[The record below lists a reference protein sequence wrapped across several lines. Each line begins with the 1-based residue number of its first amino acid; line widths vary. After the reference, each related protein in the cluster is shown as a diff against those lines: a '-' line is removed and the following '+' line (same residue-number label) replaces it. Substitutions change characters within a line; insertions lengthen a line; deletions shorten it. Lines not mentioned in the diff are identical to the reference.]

1 MGQVFARGLFWG
13 SACLMGCTSLIS
25 ALSGNGLL
33 WVTPLFAGAQAW
45 NLVSGLMWLLIAWHV
60 LRPRGRRIRLALLFA
75 ILLTC
80 ASSLMDSYGYFQLV
94 NSGAIQT
101 PRALPASLVVLLL
114 GLAGAWSLKH
124 KSGAPSGALARLI
137 GLTGAGCGALALL
150 LVLLLTFGASDYR
163 RNADC
168 AVILGAGV
176 RADGTPSLSLSDRVA
191 EGVRLY
197 HEQHVRYLVMSG
209 GVDPNHGRSEA
220 QVMCRLAARAGVPR
234 EHIVLDERGVNTR
247 ASASNC
253 ALLMRK
259 RGWNSAL
266 LVSHGYHLLRARG
279 AFQRAG
285 ALVYTVPATESRR
298 LAREPYFVF
307 RECVAWLAYALPS

>member
-1 MGQVFARGLFWG
+1 MGRVFACGLFWG
-13 SACLMGCTSLIS
+13 SACLMSCTSLIS

-60 LRPRGRRIRLALLFA
+60 LRPLGRRVRLALLFA
-75 ILLTC
+75 ILVTC
-80 ASSLMDSYGYFQLV
+80 AAALMDSYSYFNLV
-94 NSGAIQT
+94 SSGALQT
-101 PRALPASLVVLLL
+101 ARALPASLVVLLL
-114 GLAGAWSLKH
+114 GLAGVWSLKH
-124 KSGAPSGALARLI
+124 KSAVPSGAIARLL
-137 GLTGAGCGALALL
+137 GLSGAGCGALALL
-150 LVLLLTFGASDYR
+150 LILLLTFGASDYQR
-163 RNADC
+163 DADC
-168 AVILGAGV
+168 AVVLGAGV

-197 HEQHVRYLVMSG
+197 HEHRVRYLVMSG
-209 GVDPNHGRSEA
+209 GVDPNHGQSEA
-220 QVMCRLAARAGVPR
+220 QAMCRLAVEAGVPR
-234 EHIVLDERGVNTR
+234 EHIVLDESGVNTR

-253 ALLMRK
+253 ALLMREK
-259 RGWNSAL
+259 GWNSAL
-266 LVSHGYHLLRARG
+266 LVSHGYHLLRAKG